1 MVGFLR
7 RHPDGHHAVEC
18 VRTRTYVDST
28 HFPRGRIRT
37 YAYVRMWTPR
47 VFRYLYFPAIG
58 LCVRTHGG
66 GLFLY
71 FASGQVKNSARNGEE
86 ELQGEGSS
94 TGKEL

>member
-1 MVGFLR
+1 MLKSPLGNIQCLIIIIIIIF
-7 RHPDGHHAVEC
+7 H
-18 VRTRTYVDST
+18 
-28 HFPRGRIRT
+28 
-37 YAYVRMWTPR
+37 